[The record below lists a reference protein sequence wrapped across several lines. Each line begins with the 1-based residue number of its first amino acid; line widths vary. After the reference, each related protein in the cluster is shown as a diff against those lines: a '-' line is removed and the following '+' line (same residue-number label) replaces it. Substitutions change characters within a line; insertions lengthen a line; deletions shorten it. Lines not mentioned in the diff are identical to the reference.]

1 MGERRA
7 SAWPEG
13 QTSIPV
19 ACHSAHVHFPEL
31 PLGNITAQVLPQ
43 AKGRARL
50 CLRVAVTLWQ
60 LLAEKP

>member
-1 MGERRA
+1 M
-7 SAWPEG
+7 
-13 QTSIPV
+13 SIPV